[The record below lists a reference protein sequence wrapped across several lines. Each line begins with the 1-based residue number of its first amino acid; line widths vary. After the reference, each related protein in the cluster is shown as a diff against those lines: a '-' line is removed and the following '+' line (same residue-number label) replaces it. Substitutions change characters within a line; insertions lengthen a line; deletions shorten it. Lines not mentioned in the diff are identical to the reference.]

1 MTKAEAK
8 RKVFKINVAP
18 KQWVVVNQGNH
29 SATMDYYQACAR
41 VREIRAEL
49 EKGEYMHAWTG
60 ALDTREGWIDSIEP
74 MELAESGFDTAEE
87 LFESYVESGAI
98 VRV

>member
-1 MTKAEAK
+1 LTPKTTDKEYRMNKAE
-8 RKVFKINVAP
+8 
-18 KQWVVVNQGNH
+18 
-29 SATMDYYQACAR
+29 

-74 MELAESGFDTAEE
+74 MELTESGFDTAEE
-87 LFESYVESGAI
+87 LFDSYLETGAI
-98 VRV
+98 VPA